1 MILHRLTLKG
11 FGLFSGEQTFNLT
24 PRTKYKKR
32 RPVILIGGKNGTGKT
47 TIVEAVRLCLCGHR
61 QLNNRVGGKP
71 ILFKSQPIRIIPLIE
86 VFLENIFAM
95 PCHGIRRGIMLNPV
109 RQLDSFSS

>member
-1 MILHRLTLKG
+1 MILHRLTLKD

-24 PRTKYKKR
+24 PRMKYKKR

-61 QLNNRVGGKP
+61 QLK
-71 ILFKSQPIRIIPLIE
+71 QP
-86 VFLENIFAM
+86 
-95 PCHGIRRGIMLNPV
+95 RRGETNPI
-109 RQLDSFSS
+109 QKSTY